1 MLFNSYEFIFLFL
14 PIILI
19 IYFTLNRFDKN
30 RLAKGWLV
38 LASLYFYSYF
48 NKKYLILIVA
58 SIVVNYFVGKL
69 LEEKKDVVVRKVL
82 LICGVVFNI
91 GMIGYYKYYD
101 FFIEN
106 INYIFKTNLPLLHIL
121 LPLGI
126 SFFTFQQLS
135 FVVDSYY
142 RKNLRY
148 DFLSYSLF
156 VTFFPQ
162 LIAGPI
168 VLPTEMLPQF
178 ESEENKKINWANM
191 NRGLYIFSIGLAK
204 KVIIADSIASFANAG
219 FDMMES
225 LNFVEAWLTSISYT
239 LQLYFDFSGYCDM
252 AIGIGLMFNILLPI
266 NFNSPYKST
275 NIQEFWQKWHMTLG
289 RFLANYL
296 YIPLGGN
303 RKGEKRTLLNLLIV
317 FLVSG
322 IWHGAGWN
330 FIIWGMLHGMCIL
343 IHRVWK
349 NSKRKM
355 NKFVGWFITMN
366 LVNIFWIFFRA
377 KDLASAFKVIKGMF
391 DINGFLYILK
401 NPFKILIETEK
412 YRNLV
417 AQLNYFGT
425 KELFLY
431 LILSIF
437 IVFLLKNSIQ
447 KLRNF
452 KENKKNIFEM
462 IFYLI
467 FGIISLSQMS
477 TFLYFN
483 F

>member
-14 PIILI
+14 PITLI
-19 IYFTLNRFDKN
+19 VYFTLNRFDKN

-38 LASLYFYSYF
+38 LASFYFYSYF

-69 LEEKKDVVVRKVL
+69 LEEKKDIVVRKIL
-82 LICGVVFNI
+82 LICGVIFNV

-101 FFIEN
+101 FFVEN
-106 INYIFKTNLPLLHIL
+106 INYIFKINLPLLHIL

-148 DFLSYSLF
+148 DFLSYALF

-317 FLVSG
+317 FLISG

-330 FIIWGMLHGMCIL
+330 FIIWGMLHGICIL

-355 NKFVGWFITMN
+355 NKFIGWFITMN

-391 DINGFLYILK
+391 DISHIKSFLSLEFIKYTSTELGNKITMIFLIISIIIILF
-401 NPFKILIETEK
+401 P
-412 YRNLV
+412 
-417 AQLNYFGT
+417 
-425 KELFLY
+425 
-431 LILSIF
+431 
-437 IVFLLKNSIQ
+437 KNSLNRI
-447 KLRNF
+447 KNF
-452 KENKKNIFEM
+452 KESKYNIIELSIYM
-462 IFYLI
+462 SL
-467 FGIISLSQMS
+467 GIVFINRVSK
-477 TFLYFN
+477 FLYFN